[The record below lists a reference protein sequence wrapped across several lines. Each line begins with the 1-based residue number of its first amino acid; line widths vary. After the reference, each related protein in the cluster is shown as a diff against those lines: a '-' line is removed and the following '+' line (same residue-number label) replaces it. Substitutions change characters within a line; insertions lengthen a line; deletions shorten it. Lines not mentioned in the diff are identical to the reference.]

1 MSRVAGKC
9 DGPLGELWYFL
20 RLSPL
25 MQYPK
30 PPNEALLTTISRFIT
45 IALFSCALRGQVTAP
60 DKFFG
65 FQLGADGK
73 MARWDKIVEYFSV
86 LEKESGGK
94 MKVNNMGPTTM
105 GNPFLMVV
113 ITSPAN
119 QAKLEHLRQVN
130 LQISDSRGLTEAQ
143 VKGLV
148 AEGKVFCVQSMSL
161 HANEIGGSQMAP
173 ELAYD
178 LLARNDEETQR
189 ILDNVIFIEVPSFNP
204 DGQVMVTDWYRESVG
219 KEWEGT
225 STPWLYHK
233 YAGHDDNRDAFMT
246 QNDRIEIHGEATV
259 YRVAA
264 GIVCRS
270 SSHGEL
276 WCADLSASL
285 RGAGSALRGSFDL
298 ARAELVWRSYGL

>member
-1 MSRVAGKC
+1 
-9 DGPLGELWYFL
+9 
-20 RLSPL
+20 
-25 MQYPK
+25 
-30 PPNEALLTTISRFIT
+30 
-45 IALFSCALRGQVTAP
+45 
-60 DKFFG
+60 
-65 FQLGADGK
+65 
-73 MARWDKIVEYFSV
+73 MARWDKIVEYFSL

-178 LLARNDEETQR
+178 LLARNDEETKR

-219 KEWEGT
+219 KAWEGT

-246 QNDRIEIHGEATV
+246 QNIESK
-259 YRVAA
+259 YM
-264 GIVCRS
+264 
-270 SSHGEL
+270 
-276 WCADLSASL
+276 
-285 RGAGSALRGSFDL
+285 
-298 ARAELVWRSYGL
+298 AELLFTKWRPES

>member
-1 MSRVAGKC
+1 MKFS
-9 DGPLGELWYFL
+9 
-20 RLSPL
+20 
-25 MQYPK
+25 
-30 PPNEALLTTISRFIT
+30 LL
-45 IALFSCALRGQVTAP
+45 LFSSALMFAQNVTP
-60 DKFFG
+60 PEKFFG
-65 FQLGADGK
+65 FQLGSDGK

-94 MKVNNMGPTTM
+94 MKVNNMWPTTM

-178 LLARNDEETQR
+178 LLARNDEETKR
-189 ILDNVIFIEVPSFNP
+189 ILDSVIFIEVPSFNP
-204 DGQVMVTDWYRESVG
+204 DGQVMVTDYYNKYLGTEY
-219 KEWEGT
+219 EGGNI
-225 STPWLYHK
+225 PYLYHK
-233 YAGHDDNRDAFMT
+233 YVGHDNNRDA
-246 QNDRIEIHGEATV
+246 
-259 YRVAA
+259 
-264 GIVCRS
+264 
-270 SSHGEL
+270 
-276 WCADLSASL
+276 
-285 RGAGSALRGSFDL
+285 
-298 ARAELVWRSYGL
+298 